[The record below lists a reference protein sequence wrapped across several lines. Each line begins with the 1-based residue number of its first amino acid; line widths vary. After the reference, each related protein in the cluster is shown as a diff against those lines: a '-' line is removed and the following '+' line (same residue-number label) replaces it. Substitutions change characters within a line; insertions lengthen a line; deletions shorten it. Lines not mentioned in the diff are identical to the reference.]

1 MYFQNKFCETV
12 YVTNHIKYLE
22 GNEICG
28 LSTFKYPAVKRDVPM
43 NAVFWYCWMN
53 EERFTLSMA

>member
-1 MYFQNKFCETV
+1 M
-12 YVTNHIKYLE
+12 NHIKYLE